1 MSSITG
7 QAISRRRLLCGCA
20 NGLLLTACGGGGAG
34 DNEPRPSPS
43 ATRGCLSVS
52 AGVSQ
57 ASAGA
62 GCNLAV
68 PSSGNQ
74 SQDAAFL
81 TEFNAQG
88 NFWQIPGVSF
98 AFLNDCSSPN
108 ALANPNDRSILFGI
122 GMAADLLNRFR
133 STIPLWQV
141 MAHEWGHQV
150 QFSLGDSWLNAA
162 TVAPK
167 ELEADMFSGFYI
179 QNTKQGQVTQSDISA
194 SLNATFSLGDWNFND
209 RNHHGTPS
217 QRVAAVLAGSRVADE
232 AARGIIPRT
241 YPSIRQRFLQE
252 LTQIL

>member
-1 MSSITG
+1 MLNIAG
-7 QAISRRRLLCGCA
+7 PGISRRRLLCVCT
-20 NGLLLTACGGGGAG
+20 NGVLLTACGGGGG
-34 DNEPRPSPS
+34 DIESRPNPL

-52 AGVSQ
+52 AKASQ

-88 NFWQIPGVSF
+88 NFWAIPGVSF
-98 AFLNDCSSPN
+98 AFLNDCNSPN
-108 ALANPNDRSILFGI
+108 ALANPNDKSILFGI
-122 GMAADLLNRFR
+122 GMAADLLNKFG
-133 STIPLWQV
+133 SNIPLWQV

-150 QFSLGDSWLNAA
+150 QFALGDNWLNAA

-179 QNTKQGQVTQSDISA
+179 QNTKQGQVTQSDINA
-194 SLNATFSLGDWNFND
+194 SLNAAFMLGDWNFNE
-209 RNHHGTPS
+209 RNHHGTPN

-232 AARGIIPRT
+232 AARGLIPRT

-252 LTQIL
+252 LTRIL